1 VPARVDLSGAVDLHC
16 HFGPDAHRER
26 SVDAFEA
33 ARDAAAAGHAA
44 LVLKS
49 HDYPTAPLAWAV
61 DQVVDGVRVFGGIC
75 CDREVGGL
83 NPAAVDVALRLG
95 AKVVW
100 LPTLSSQQDVE
111 SGLASRLGLPLSG
124 LRVVDN
130 DGELLSATNEVLD
143 LVDDAGAVLATGH
156 VSAEEHVA
164 VARAFG
170 RRGRLVVT
178 HAMEEMAGP
187 DLSVDQCVELARLG
201 AFIELCGMTCIGA
214 FASRRPAELAACIRA
229 VGPAQCTIAT
239 DYGQKVNPRP
249 AEGLQGWADAL
260 AAEEIGEED
269 IRRMA
274 CANPAALIG
283 L

>member
-1 VPARVDLSGAVDLHC
+1 MPARVDLTGAVDLHC
-16 HFGPDAHRER
+16 HFAPDAHRER

-44 LVLKS
+44 VVLKS
-49 HDYPTAPLAWAV
+49 HDYPTAALAWAV
-61 DQVVDGVRVFGGIC
+61 DQVVDGVTVFGGIC

-100 LPTLSSQQDVE
+100 LPTLSSQQDVD
-111 SGLASRLGLPLSG
+111 SGLAAKLGLPLVG
-124 LRVVDN
+124 LRVTGD
-130 DGELLSATNEVLD
+130 DGTLLPATHEILD
-143 LVDDAGAVLATGH
+143 LVAGADAVLATGH

-164 VARAFG
+164 VVRAFG
-170 RRGRLVVT
+170 HRGRLIVT

-187 DLSVDQCVELARLG
+187 DLTIDQCVELAGLG
-201 AFIELCGMTCIGA
+201 AFIELCAMTCIGA
-214 FASRRPAELAACIRA
+214 FASRRPAELAACVRA
-229 VGPAQCTIAT
+229 VGPAHCTIAT

-249 AEGLQGWADAL
+249 AEGLQAWADAL
-260 AAEEIGEED
+260 AEEGIAESD

-274 CANPAALIG
+274 CANPASLIG

>member
-1 VPARVDLSGAVDLHC
+1 
-16 HFGPDAHRER
+16 
-26 SVDAFEA
+26 VDAFEA

-49 HDYPTAPLAWAV
+49 HDYPTPALAWAV

-75 CDREVGGL
+75 CDREVGGV

-111 SGLASRLGLPLSG
+111 NGVAAMLGLPLTG
-124 LRVVDN
+124 LRVVDDAGN
-130 DGELLSATNEVLD
+130 LLPATQEILD
-143 LVDDAGAVLATGH
+143 LVFEAGAVLATGH
-156 VSAEEHVA
+156 VSADEHFA
-164 VARAFG
+164 IARAFG
-170 RRGRLVVT
+170 HRGHLVVT

-187 DLSVDQCVELARLG
+187 DLGVDECVQLAQLG

-214 FASRRPAELAACIRA
+214 MASRKPAELAACARA
-229 VGPAQCTIAT
+229 VGPAQCTLAT
-239 DYGQKVNPRP
+239 DFGQKVNPRP
-249 AEGLQGWADAL
+249 AEGLQAWADAL
-260 AAEEIGEED
+260 GAEGLASAD

-274 CANPAALIG
+274 CTNPAALVG